1 MEPREIIEA
10 LNDICEKQKF
20 VGDKLKTLSS
30 KTDDLDVVSL
40 ISSLS
45 TSAYD
50 LAVDIQES
58 IDTYTDILEEEAEE
72 IAEFADG
79 EDDLIPAE

>member
-10 LNDICEKQKF
+10 LKEICNNAKS
-20 VGDKLKTLSS
+20 VGDRLKALST

-50 LAVDIQES
+50 LAIDIQDSVE
-58 IDTYTDILEEEAEE
+58 TYTDILEEEAEE
-72 IAEFADG
+72 LAEFADDG
-79 EDDLIPAE
+79 NELIPAE

>member
-10 LNDICEKQKF
+10 LNDICEKQQS
-20 VGDKLKTLSS
+20 VGDRLKSLSS

-72 IAEFADG
+72 VAEYANG
-79 EDDLIPAE
+79 ENDLIPAE